1 VIKQYERKYPLNE
14 EAVPTDDDENIRDM
28 AAFSLDMAVDLL
40 LTVEETPATKPL
52 IDRAIA
58 YVARYGQWRQI
69 PLSDDH
75 RFLIRKEVGVEE
87 DEEE

>member
-28 AAFSLDMAVDLL
+28 AAFSLDMA
-40 LTVEETPATKPL
+40 VEETPATKPL